1 MKPSAMDIEKE
12 KILLAAKKWAVI
24 YPNYL
29 SSNCTVE
36 QGRRIAKSKA
46 VDQPTLQEISEVLQ
60 YLKLHHVLEVDKAYP
75 RDWLIPG
82 RVRVQIRNDAREPI
96 NPLVKNSNGVSFLLS
111 YTCSICTFYLFVLER
126 QLLLKLGELIPKLKS
141 RANRQASQAQTT
153 TASTGANKNKKKKKQ
168 IMQIMHP
175 QLWIRYA

>member
-96 NPLVKNSNGVSFLLS
+96 NPLVKNK
-111 YTCSICTFYLFVLER
+111 R